1 MCPIHTKEM
10 MAMQDHRD
18 DERVSRRNKKQ
29 VKRAIKRAYNK
40 KHRTRSPGMLFWG
53 IAVAA
58 VVCFSF
64 TNIVRNKLELAKKQ
78 EELAEL
84 QQKVADLETENASYE
99 NILNEEKPNQVEK
112 ISLKYNDAKRFIP
125 SSVPIQKAGEY
136 IMKALEFYQRY
147 QERQRGMDAR

>member
-40 KHRTRSPGMLFWG
+40 KHRTRSPGMLFLG

-99 NILNEEKPNQVEK
+99 NILNEEDERTYMERLAKEK
-112 ISLKYNDAKRFIP
+112 LGYAYPDELRFYDTTG
-125 SSVPIQKAGEY
+125 SS
-136 IMKALEFYQRY
+136 
-147 QERQRGMDAR
+147 D

>member
-99 NILNEEKPNQVEK
+99 NILNEEDERTYMERLAKEK
-112 ISLKYNDAKRFIP
+112 LSYAYPDELRFYDTTG
-125 SSVPIQKAGEY
+125 SS
-136 IMKALEFYQRY
+136 
-147 QERQRGMDAR
+147 DCN

>member
-1 MCPIHTKEM
+1 
-10 MAMQDHRD
+10 MQDHRD

-40 KHRTRSPGMLFWG
+40 KHRTRSPGMLFLG

-99 NILNEEKPNQVEK
+99 NILNEEDEQKK
-112 ISLKYNDAKRFIP
+112 IFRLVLSKNVAK
-125 SSVPIQKAGEY
+125 VAQLGMGLLGIQ
-136 IMKALEFYQRY
+136 MP
-147 QERQRGMDAR
+147 ERM

>member
-1 MCPIHTKEM
+1 ML
-10 MAMQDHRD
+10 DHRD

-84 QQKVADLETENASYE
+84 QQKVADRETENASYE
-99 NILNEEKPNQVEK
+99 NILNEEDERTYMERLAKEK
-112 ISLKYNDAKRFIP
+112 LGYAYPDELRFYDTTG
-125 SSVPIQKAGEY
+125 SS
-136 IMKALEFYQRY
+136 
-147 QERQRGMDAR
+147 D